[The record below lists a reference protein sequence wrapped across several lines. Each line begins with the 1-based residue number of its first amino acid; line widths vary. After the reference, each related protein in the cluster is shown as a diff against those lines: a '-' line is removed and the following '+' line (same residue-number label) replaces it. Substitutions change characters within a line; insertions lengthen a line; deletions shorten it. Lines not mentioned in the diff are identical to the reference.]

1 MYSNPDRMQFI
12 YVLNGQKINQQD
24 SKSGALLSTSMFI
37 KVFIQF
43 TLPSQK
49 HVWKSPTIV
58 KMFSGSKDLK
68 NSNYTELETFLDTLR
83 RLVKFISLGLAV

>member
-1 MYSNPDRMQFI
+1 MQFI
-12 YVLNGQKINQQD
+12 YMLNGQKINQQD